1 MRCTAVRSYAS
12 TLWSQVKSETKNAVP
27 TRFEISRARHEIAN
41 LDDDIGGMIRPIAEY
56 KATIMALNKE
66 IGRSETMLREHKT
79 VLLSM
84 TQDLEG
90 SPSVLVYAGEEYSA
104 DRVCA
109 KLAKDFKSYRRLE
122 ANLQSR
128 RKLLEAKEKS
138 LKATQE
144 QLAKVIA
151 KKREYE
157 VRLADLEA
165 DEETLR
171 IARIGSKIQIDDS
184 RTTQIEAALS
194 DIEHRHDV
202 ERAEVELKTSDLA
215 NDLIPVQ
222 ERGPTV
228 VDINAIR
235 EHLKSG
241 EGAKTSGEGRVARGE
256 KKDER
261 SPLVLDQAP
270 PGNALPGRLRLPV
283 PRDRP

>member
-1 MRCTAVRSYAS
+1 MCSYAS
-12 TLWSQVKSETKNAVP
+12 TLWSQVKTETKNVVP

-56 KATIMALNKE
+56 KATIASLKKE
-66 IGRSETMLREHKT
+66 IDRSETALGVHKA

-84 TQDLEG
+84 TKDLEG
-90 SPSVLVYAGEEYSA
+90 SPTVLVYAGEEYSA
-104 DRVCA
+104 DRVRA
-109 KLAKDFKSYRRLE
+109 KLAKDFKSFRRLE

-157 VRLADLEA
+157 VRLAQLEA

-215 NDLIPVQ
+215 NDVIPVG
-222 ERGPTV
+222 ERRSGA
-228 VDINAIR
+228 VDVNAIR
-235 EHLKSG
+235 DYLEGRTPSG
-241 EGAKTSGEGRVARGE
+241 EGQQKNGEGRVARGE
-256 KKDER
+256 K
-261 SPLVLDQAP
+261 
-270 PGNALPGRLRLPV
+270 
-283 PRDRP
+283 

>member
-1 MRCTAVRSYAS
+1 MKGGPRMKKLVVIVLMVGAGFYFMRRSAMCSYAS
-12 TLWSQVKSETKNAVP
+12 TLWSQVRTETKNVVP

-56 KATIMALNKE
+56 KATIASLKKE
-66 IGRSETMLREHKT
+66 IGHSETALGEHKA

-84 TQDLEG
+84 TKDLEG
-90 SPSVLVYAGEEYSA
+90 RPTVLVYAGEEYSA
-104 DRVCA
+104 DRVRA
-109 KLAKDFKSYRRLE
+109 KLAKDFKSFRRLE

-157 VRLADLEA
+157 VRLAQLEA

-202 ERAEVELKTSDLA
+202 ETAEVELKTSDLT
-215 NDLIPVQ
+215 NDVIPVG
-222 ERGPTV
+222 ERRSGTV
-228 VDINAIR
+228 DVNAIR
-235 EHLKSG
+235 DYL
-241 EGAKTSGEGRVARGE
+241 EGRAPSGEGRLARGE
-256 KKDER
+256 KKD
-261 SPLVLDQAP
+261 
-270 PGNALPGRLRLPV
+270 
-283 PRDRP
+283 